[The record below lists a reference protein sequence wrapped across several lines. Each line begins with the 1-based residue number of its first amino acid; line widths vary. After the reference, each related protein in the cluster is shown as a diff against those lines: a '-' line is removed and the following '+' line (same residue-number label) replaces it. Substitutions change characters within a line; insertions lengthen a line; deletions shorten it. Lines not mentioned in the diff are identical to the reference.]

1 VVLGRAQLRY
11 FLTVAEEG
19 QITRAAVKLHI
30 AQPALSHAI
39 ATLESELGVQLLE
52 RHARGVT
59 LTSAGEALLPKA
71 RVAVRSE
78 REFEEA
84 ANSLARA
91 SNGMLEVGFIGPPP
105 PMTTPQLFDAFAE
118 DHPHAEMSFR
128 DLPFPNGATAA
139 WLEQVDVA
147 FCHCPRIE
155 PGIGTQIVRSEP
167 RAALVHRTHR
177 LSERSELNAADVLE
191 DTFVSFDP
199 QVQPEW
205 SGFHNLDDC
214 RGGPP
219 RATTLDR
226 AARTL
231 QMLGAVVSA
240 RGITTAPLCDAQ
252 LAQQATPELVALPIE
267 DASPAQLSLVWRKDK
282 AHPLLAKLVAA
293 AAALGED

>member
-19 QITRAAVKLHI
+19 QITRAAGKLHI

-39 ATLESELGVQLLE
+39 ATLETELGVQLLE

-71 RVAVRSE
+71 RVAVASE
-78 REFEEA
+78 REFEQTA
-84 ANSLARA
+84 HSLARA
-91 SNGMLEVGFIGPPP
+91 ANGALEVGFIGPPP
-105 PMTTPQLFDAFAE
+105 RMTTPQLFDAFSE
-118 DHPHAEMSFR
+118 DHPHAELSFR
-128 DLPFPNGATAA
+128 DLPFPSGATAA
-139 WLEQVDVA
+139 WLEHVDVA
-147 FCHCPRIE
+147 FCHCPRVE
-155 PGIGTQIVRSEP
+155 PGIGAQIVRSQP
-167 RAALVHRTHR
+167 RAALVHRSHR
-177 LSERSELNAADVLE
+177 LSGRSELSAAEVLD
-191 DTFVSFDP
+191 DTFISFDP
-199 QVQPEW
+199 RVQPEW

-240 RGITTAPLCDAQ
+240 RGITIAPLCDAQ
-252 LAQQATPELVALPIE
+252 LAQLATPELVALPLE
-267 DASPAQLSLVWRKDK
+267 DASPAQLSLVWRKDST
-282 AHPLLAKLVAA
+282 HPLLETLVAA
-293 AAALGED
+293 AAALGAD